1 MFPYPKP
8 VLKSTIVLEKIG
20 EVEISTVELTPL
32 RAFGPSR
39 YETCLFWDAI
49 NQGDPESEVVSVCF
63 NEISARKIHA
73 EWCDPV
79 KIARC
84 IHEVYQ
90 LYIQGRNRK

>member
-8 VLKSTIVLEKIG
+8 LLKSQIVLERIG
-20 EVEISTVELTPL
+20 EVEISTVELPPL
-32 RAFGPSR
+32 KGFGPTR

-49 NQGDPESEVVSVCF
+49 NQGEPETADVSICY

-79 KIARC
+79 KIARR
-84 IHEVYQ
+84 IHEEYQ